1 MLYIS
6 DKVNWLLKYCSE
18 YIDHSSQYD
27 ERQEEN
33 DKFYIDLGVED
44 YIKSRI
50 SGKQLILL
58 TGDAGDGKSRILSNL
73 KKILDETWI
82 PINDFSEYTSTQKE
96 DLLEDLLNS
105 ISNKS
110 KKYIIAANSGI
121 FVNSIIQ
128 QHKYKLLDIMKKED
142 ECLILNFNSRNLA
155 LKEPNQS
162 IESTVFYKIIT
173 EYLDCNN
180 LERCNNCSIYERC
193 PFIYNIR
200 NIIEPS
206 VIESI
211 RILFDTL
218 YLIGLHITFRDLL
231 SAISYFIT
239 SAKTC
244 EDIIS
249 EDEKNYS
256 YYFNNIFSYT
266 SNDNKLLSELSK
278 LDVANKDIPEF
289 DYKVFNNDIKY
300 NKIEIPI
307 EGNDPLDKVRQ
318 LKRYLFFKSP
328 EKLLDNYTSLYDY
341 LTVKHVKEFRKL
353 IDDLKKNNY
362 IDSMNSEENLIVSNF
377 ELGLNKI
384 SNPEQSNAQL
394 VLFDSPPVIT
404 KDVRLE
410 YSSKEKLQMILCTPD
425 FYNNPNNEIEKNNL
439 EDINY
444 FYCFIYSEQ
453 DYDIVFAEC
462 PTIKID
468 YKLFNQILLAQDNI
482 FSVKTASISDN
493 ANIINFTKSIFDKLK
508 TDNEISIRWIGNI
521 KGDVDNFNI
530 AFIKQPKFMGNK
542 SSTKKISISSI
553 K

>member
-1 MLYIS
+1 MLDIS
-6 DKVNWLLKYCSE
+6 DKINWLLKYCSE

-33 DKFYIDLGVED
+33 DKFYIDLGVEE
-44 YIKSRI
+44 YIKNRI
-50 SGKQLILL
+50 LGKKLVLL
-58 TGDAGDGKSRILSNL
+58 TGDAGDGKSRILSNMI
-73 KKILDETWI
+73 KTLDETWI
-82 PINDFSEYTSTQKE
+82 PINDFSEYTAIQKE
-96 DLLEDLLNS
+96 KLLEDLLNS
-105 ISNKS
+105 ISDKS
-110 KKYIIAANSGI
+110 RKYIIAANSGI

-128 QHKYKLLDIMKKED
+128 HHKYKLLDIIKKEN

-155 LKEPNQS
+155 LKEPNQRT
-162 IESTVFYKIIT
+162 ESTIFYKIIV
-173 EYLDCNN
+173 EYLDYNN
-180 LERCNNCSIYERC
+180 LIQCNNCSIYERC
-193 PFIYNIR
+193 PFIYNIK

-239 SAKTC
+239 RAKTC
-244 EDIIS
+244 EDIIN
-249 EDEKNYS
+249 EDPKQYS
-256 YYFNNIFSYT
+256 YYFNNIFSYVF
-266 SNDNKLLSELSK
+266 NDNKLLNELSK

-289 DYKVFNNDIKY
+289 DFKAFNDEIKY

-307 EGNDPLDKVRQ
+307 SGDDPLDRVRQ

-328 EKLLDNYTSLYDY
+328 ETLLDNYTSLYDF
-341 LTVKHVKEFRKL
+341 LTVKHVKEFRNL
-353 IDDLKKNNY
+353 IDEMKINNY
-362 IDSMNSEENLIVSNF
+362 VDSMNSEENSIVSNF

-394 VLFDSPPVIT
+394 VLFDSPPLIT

-410 YSSKEKLQMILCTPD
+410 YSSKEKLQMILCTPN
-425 FYNNPNNEIEKNNL
+425 FYKNPNDVIERNNL

-444 FYCFIYSEQ
+444 FYCFIYSE
-453 DYDIVFAEC
+453 DDDEIVFAEC

-482 FSVKTASISDN
+482 FSVKTASMSDN

-508 TDNEISIRWIGNI
+508 TDNEISIRWIGNN
-521 KGDVDNFNI
+521 KRDVDNFNI
-530 AFIKQPKFMGNK
+530 SFIKQPRFMGNR